1 MRYSFRFALS
11 GFVLVIIPLLILKS
25 RLQDLWNQ
33 YNVASYISHSWR
45 YPSQYGTVVNNPV
58 EPSDKVIVMA
68 KLEKENTDW
77 VAEHLSEYVLF
88 ELNWYIY

>member
-1 MRYSFRFALS
+1 MRCSFRFALS
-11 GFVLVIIPLLILKS
+11 GLVLLIIPLLTLKS

-45 YPSQYGTVVNNPV
+45 YPSRYGTVVNNSV
-58 EPSDKVIVMA
+58 EPSDKVIIMA

-77 VAEHLSEYVLF
+77 VTEHLSEYVLF